1 MSAMAKLMSI
11 ALVLVGV
18 VQAASAQFNMA
29 GPDGKMM
36 VVITP
41 EAQKE
46 LKITKDQNKQIQEVM
61 KEAQAQGQT
70 GMSGMSGMASPT
82 QMLSELDAKVLAILS
97 PEQVAR
103 LNELWVQYEGP
114 CVLRDKAIAEKLNL
128 TDDQK
133 AKLEQIWSDYQRTFF
148 EQAQKGPGGFKGLKK
163 VRSDANEAALALL
176 TDDQKTAYE
185 ALQGKPIKWR
195 AKKEI

>member
-1 MSAMAKLMSI
+1 MAKLMLI
-11 ALVLVGV
+11 GLVILGV

-29 GPDGKMM
+29 GPDAKTM

-61 KEAQAQGQT
+61 KTAQAQGQAS
-70 GMSGMSGMASPT
+70 MSGMSGMPYPT
-82 QMLSELDAKVLAILS
+82 QVLSELDAKVLATLTAD
-97 PEQVAR
+97 QVAR

-114 CVLRDKAIAEKLNL
+114 CVLRDKTVAEKLQL

-133 AKLEQIWSDYQRTFF
+133 AKSEQIWSDYQRTFF
-148 EQAQKGPGGFKGLKK
+148 EQAQKGPTGYKGMKK
-163 VRSDANEAALALL
+163 VRADANEATLALL
-176 TDDQKTAYE
+176 TDEQKTAYE

-195 AKKEI
+195 TKMEM